1 MGILGESTMKIN
13 IRDHKEFKIVSL
25 DEVLHMS
32 SDISSVYDNVDTL
45 LNDGVKNIA
54 VKFTDDSYLSSRT
67 GATLIR
73 CWELVSENS
82 GVFILI
88 NVNDDIKEFLSIIDL
103 DSQIKTY
110 RDESEIESLE
120 YQ

>member
-1 MGILGESTMKIN
+1 MKIET
-13 IRDHKEFKIVSL
+13 ISCGEYKIISL
-25 DEVLHMS
+25 MEVLHMS
-32 SDISSVYDNVDTL
+32 SDISSVYDCVDDL
-45 LNDGVKNIA
+45 LNDGSKNIA

-82 GVFILI
+82 GNFVLI

-110 RDESEIESLE
+110 QNESEIEALE
-120 YQ
+120 YK